1 MKNSFPGYYPLTAN
15 ELLTLFKNAKI
26 ALDANALLDLYKLP
40 ETQANK
46 VVKILQ
52 KDNIKDRLWMPFDV
66 AWLYHQ
72 EVNDVIM
79 SEVGNV
85 GSLRN
90 HLVRSKELVA
100 KAKGYPYL
108 DEDKS
113 NRLNALVEEVNTFCY
128 QQENLLLEKLANCE
142 IKSNLADLF
151 SEKLGEAYD
160 SAQLANIYEE
170 GQKRYSK
177 LIPPG
182 YFGREYSDKRKN
194 FHDLIVWKQLLAYG
208 KKHSTDIIFI
218 TGQVRPD
225 WYYVINDESLS
236 PRQELINEFMQHTNK
251 RYYSLGLSQFVEKC
265 HDIYNLT
272 IGGYDDLQSSLKDT
286 NQYTSLQANVRLE
299 NNV

>member
-1 MKNSFPGYYPLTAN
+1 MKDCFPGYYPLAES
-15 ELLTLFKNAKI
+15 ELVTLFKNAKI
-26 ALDANALLDLYKLP
+26 VFDANALLDLYKLP
-40 ETQANK
+40 DAQANE
-46 VVKILQ
+46 VVKILRN
-52 KDNIKDRLWMPFDV
+52 DNLKDRLWMPFDV

-72 EVNDVIM
+72 EVNDVII

-108 DEDKS
+108 DDDKI
-113 NRLNALVEEVNTFCY
+113 NELNALIGEINDFCNL
-128 QQENLLLEKLANCE
+128 QEKSLLEKLTNCE

-160 SAQLANIYEE
+160 SAQLSNIYEE
-170 GQKRYSK
+170 GQKRYSN

-182 YFGREYSDKRKN
+182 YFGKEDSDKRKN

-208 KKHSTDIIFI
+208 KEHSTDIIFI
-218 TGQVRPD
+218 TGQLRPD
-225 WYYVINDESLS
+225 WYYVINDEALS
-236 PRQELINEFMQHTNK
+236 PRHELINEFMKQTNK

-265 HDIYNLT
+265 HDVYNLT
-272 IGGYDDLQSSLKDT
+272 IDGYNMLLSSLKDT
-286 NQYTSLQANVRLE
+286 NQYTSLQANVRVE